1 VPVPVLPN
9 NDADGS
15 LLVSDDDA
23 GVIYR
28 LSPGAPG
35 TITVAEIAGQL
46 LLSRLPAWRHAIAYL
61 PRRPRREAAAS
72 LCMAATVEPRCAVA
86 SASFPRSSGSS
97 QSWSYANS
105 CGGKVLGD
113 QDHGREGRRARVGP
127 PTGADGREQ
136 AGTGPVV
143 LSLGL
148 SSTVR
153 RARPD
158 GRSRS
163 MARRVLAAQQY
174 SQYCS
179 TYVDRSAR
187 LD

>member
-1 VPVPVLPN
+1 MCVFAIIAIKVVAGIIVPVPVLPN

-72 LCMAATVEPRCAVA
+72 LCMAATVEPRCAA
-86 SASFPRSSGSS
+86 
-97 QSWSYANS
+97 
-105 CGGKVLGD
+105 GGPA
-113 QDHGREGRRARVGP
+113 HGGRWA
-127 PTGADGREQ
+127 
-136 AGTGPVV
+136 
-143 LSLGL
+143 
-148 SSTVR
+148 
-153 RARPD
+153 
-158 GRSRS
+158 
-163 MARRVLAAQQY
+163 
-174 SQYCS
+174 
-179 TYVDRSAR
+179 
-187 LD
+187 